1 MHILMP
7 AQLRTCTLS
16 HALSARRS
24 SLQARLV
31 SQVPA
36 VPALCYC
43 TTKNSYEENCS
54 NHWCKRK
61 LATSSERE
69 GQALDVQEM
78 GEPVRSQLSDVGV
91 AGL

>member
-1 MHILMP
+1 MP
-7 AQLRTCTLS
+7 AQLHTCTLS
-16 HALSARRS
+16 HALSARRP

-36 VPALCYC
+36 VPALC

-54 NHWCKRK
+54 NHWCMRK

-69 GQALDVQEM
+69 GQARDSQEI
-78 GEPVRSQLSDVGV
+78 GEPIRSQLSDVGV